1 MTQRSIH
8 KGLSVGSIL
17 ILALAFLQTGGIG
30 QLREKD
36 LLKSIGIDAWSPEEL
51 SALERGEPVVR
62 SLETKEK
69 QELAAIGV
77 VRISNLPPISMNAFR
92 DSLSQKRADEKI
104 AGGRFSDPPMADDLR
119 DLELE
124 PDTIAQLQ
132 KCTVGKCD
140 LNLPAQ
146 MIKRFEEEVNW
157 NSPDADAVASRLMR
171 DMLLGYVRGYTSRG
185 DTALGRY
192 DNRRT
197 SVDLEAAHRSLLSSS
212 VLIRDLAPEFVDYLA
227 KFPFA
232 KLENVDSAMSWSVID
247 FGLKPSITLSH
258 SAAYTKR
265 TADDERLFLASKQI
279 YSSRYLDSSLTFTL
293 LLRVPSAY
301 GVDTYLIFSD
311 RSRSDALDGPL
322 GGIARDVVRKE
333 SLERIRTLLDKAH
346 LRLLAAGNSKNET
359 DHDAHPTEADSAAW
373 VKRILQNRIAA
384 AVLVVFI
391 VGALYAVWRWKL
403 K

>member
-1 MTQRSIH
+1 MTRRGIH
-8 KGLSVGSIL
+8 KSLLVGSIL
-17 ILALAFLQTGGIG
+17 ICALAFSQTADG
-30 QLREKD
+30 QLVEKD
-36 LLKSIGIDAWSPEEL
+36 LRKVIGIDAWSPEEL
-51 SALERGEPVVR
+51 GALEKGEPVVR

-69 QELAAIGV
+69 QELAAVGV
-77 VRISNLPPISMNAFR
+77 VRISNLPSISMSAFR
-92 DSLSQKRADEKI
+92 NSLSQKQTDEKI
-104 AGGRFSDPPMADDLR
+104 AGGRFSDPPTPEDLR
-119 DLELE
+119 DLTLE
-124 PDTIAQLQ
+124 PDTITQLQ
-132 KCTVGKCD
+132 KCTVRKCD

-146 MIKRFEEEVNW
+146 MIRRFEEEVNW
-157 NSPDADAVASRLMR
+157 NSPDANAVASQLIRE
-171 DMLLGYVRGYTSRG
+171 MLLGYVRDYTSRG
-185 DTALGRY
+185 NAALGRY

-197 SVDLEAAHRSLLSSS
+197 SVDLEASHRLLLSSS
-212 VLIRDLAPEFVDYLA
+212 GLIRDLAPEFVDYLA
-227 KFPFA
+227 KFPVN
-232 KLENVDSAMSWSVID
+232 KLENVDSDINWSVID

-258 SAAYTKR
+258 TAAYSQR
-265 TADDERLFLASKQI
+265 TAGDEQLFLASKQI

-293 LLRVPSAY
+293 LLRIPTAY

-359 DHDAHPTEADSAAW
+359 DHDAHPTEADSAGW

>member
-1 MTQRSIH
+1 M
-8 KGLSVGSIL
+8 GSIL
-17 ILALAFLQTGGIG
+17 FCALVFLQTADA
-30 QLREKD
+30 QLVEKD
-36 LLKSIGIDAWSPEEL
+36 VRKMIGIDAWSPEEL
-51 SALERGEPVVR
+51 SALEKGEPVVR

-92 DSLSQKRADEKI
+92 SSLSQKQTDEKI
-104 AGGRFSDPPMADDLR
+104 AGGPFSDPPTADDLR
-119 DLELE
+119 DLTLE

-146 MIKRFEEEVNW
+146 MIRRFEEEENR
-157 NSPDADAVASRLMR
+157 NSPDADDVASRLIR
-171 DMLLGYVRGYTSRG
+171 EMLIGYVRDYTSRG
-185 DTALGRY
+185 NAALGRY

-197 SVDLEAAHRSLLSSS
+197 SVDLEASHRSLLSSS
-212 VLIRDLAPEFVDYLA
+212 GLIRDLAPEFVDYLA
-227 KFPFA
+227 KFPVS
-232 KLENVDSAMSWSVID
+232 KLENVDSDINWSVID

-258 SAAYTKR
+258 TAAYSQR
-265 TADDERLFLASKQI
+265 IAGDEQLFLASKQI

-293 LLRVPSAY
+293 LLRVPTASGA
-301 GVDTYLIFSD
+301 DTYLIFSD

-322 GGIARDVVRKE
+322 GGVARNVVRKE

-346 LRLLAAGNSKNET
+346 LRLLAVGRSENGTDRNSPAPEV
-359 DHDAHPTEADSAAW
+359 DSSNW

-391 VGALYAVWRWKL
+391 VGALYAVWRWKM